1 MSAERIVV
9 SGGSGLI
16 GRALVRELAADG
28 HEVVVLSRDPGRA
41 AGLVPG
47 ARAVAWDG
55 MAAGPWQAETDG
67 AWAIVHLAGDN
78 LAEGRWTAAKKE
90 RIRRSRVDSGRALAA
105 AVAAARRPPRVLVQA
120 AGVGYYGRG
129 GDEIYTE
136 ASPPGNDFLA
146 GVCAQW
152 EAATAAVEAVG
163 VRRVILRAG
172 VVLAARG
179 GALPRM
185 ALPYRLFAGGRL
197 GSGRQWMSWVHLAD
211 AVAAFRFAL
220 EHENLAGPF
229 NLASPNPQRN
239 ADFGRTLGRVLRRP
253 SLFPV
258 PALVLR
264 LLLGEMSTVVLDG
277 QRVAPARL
285 QDAGFAFHFPELE
298 PALRD
303 LLA

>member
-1 MSAERIVV
+1 MSAGRIVV

-16 GRALVRELAADG
+16 GRALVRELLADG

-41 AGLVPG
+41 AGSAPG
-47 ARAVAWDG
+47 ARAVAWD
-55 MAAGPWQAETDG
+55 AATAGAWQAEVDG
-67 AWAIVHLAGDN
+67 ARAVVHLAGDN
-78 LAEGRWTAAKKE
+78 LAEGRWTVAKKE
-90 RIRRSRVDSGRALAA
+90 RILRSRVDSGRALAA
-105 AVAAARRPPRVLVQA
+105 AVVAAKRPPQVLVQA

-129 GDEIYTE
+129 GDEIFTE
-136 ASPPGNDFLA
+136 ASPPGGDFVA
-146 GVCAQW
+146 GVCTQW
-152 EAATAAVEAVG
+152 EAATAAVETRG
-163 VRRVILRAG
+163 VRRVILRSG

-185 ALPYRLFAGGRL
+185 VLPYRLFAGGRL

-211 AVAAFRFAL
+211 EVAAFRFAL
-220 EHENLAGPF
+220 ERDDVAGAL

-253 SLFPV
+253 SRFPV
-258 PALVLR
+258 PSFVLR

-277 QRVAPARL
+277 QRVAPTRL
-285 QDAGFAFHFPELE
+285 LDAGFAFRFAELE